1 MTGVRTPDEYID
13 GLEEPRR
20 SDVRRLHELISAA
33 APELEAYADNGG
45 IGYGRYRFR
54 YKTGREGDW
63 STIGLVSQKRY
74 ISLYISGDRVG
85 SVAEQYRDRLPK
97 ADISRWCVRIKRMSD
112 IDEATLVDLIH
123 EAKSYA
129 GDYIET

>member
-1 MTGVRTPDEYID
+1 MTDKQTPEEYID

-20 SDVRRLHELISAA
+20 SDVRRLHELITAA
-33 APELEAYADNGG
+33 APELEAYADNAG

-63 STIGLVSQKRY
+63 SAIGLVSQKRY

-97 ADISRWCVRIKRMSD
+97 ADISRWCVRIKRISD

>member
-1 MTGVRTPDEYID
+1 MTDIRAPEEYID
-13 GLEEPRR
+13 SLDEPRR

-33 APELEAYADNGG
+33 APELEAYADSTG

-54 YKTGREGDW
+54 YRTGRKGDW

-74 ISLYISGDRVG
+74 ISLYISGDRVS
-85 SVAEQYRDRLPK
+85 SVADRYRDRLPK

-112 IDEATLVDLIH
+112 LDEATLVDLIH
-123 EAKSYA
+123 EAKTYA
-129 GDYIET
+129 GDYIEN

>member
-1 MTGVRTPDEYID
+1 
-13 GLEEPRR
+13 
-20 SDVRRLHELISAA
+20 
-33 APELEAYADNGG
+33 
-45 IGYGRYRFR
+45 
-54 YKTGREGDW
+54 
-63 STIGLVSQKRY
+63 VSQKRY

-112 IDEATLVDLIH
+112 VDEATLVDLIH

-129 GDYIET
+129 GDYIEG